1 MSEYVRIAVK
11 VITCFDRV
19 VKEIVRESD
28 YRSNALTARLND
40 FPALAANAGIAPALT
55 FFLSKLSDDKEKDAF
70 VYTYKAIVSGEC
82 RVDLNQLDRRARSNL
97 INYFGKELRSKE
109 GRGYGPALAL
119 ILASL
124 EQVGYIKMKGVPSGV
139 REVAEAIG
147 EVLDGAEAS
156 DLEALEVLAEL
167 KKLGQAFYKK

>member
-1 MSEYVRIAVK
+1 MSEYVRIAIR

-19 VKEIVRESD
+19 VKEIARTSD
-28 YRSNALTARLND
+28 YRSSALTARLND

-55 FFLSKLSDDKEKDAF
+55 FFLSKLSDEKEKDAF
-70 VYTYKAIVSGEC
+70 VHAYRAIKSGEC
-82 RVDLNQLDRRARSNL
+82 KVRIDQLDRKTRNNL
-97 INYFGKELRSKE
+97 INYFRNELPSKE
-109 GRGYGPALAL
+109 GKGYGPALAL

-124 EQVGYIKMKGVPSGV
+124 EQVGYIKMEGAPSGV
-139 REVAEAIG
+139 RDIAQAIS

-167 KKLGQAFYKK
+167 KKLGQAFYK